1 MKAISLTRT
10 AALALR
16 TKLRA
21 AIVTDGSDL
30 VEVGPGPHVPREA
43 CRTREAVEVVERDD
57 GTAEVLVPERFE
69 ARLSKAERDKLAPR
83 VAPARAALFDE
94 LEGPAR
100 VAEEPE

>member
-1 MKAISLTRT
+1 MKTLATTRA

-30 VEVGPGPHVPREA
+30 VEIGPGPHVPREA
-43 CRTREAVEVVERDD
+43 CRTREAVEVVEHKD
-57 GTAEVLVPERFE
+57 GTAEVLVPEHYE

-83 VAPARAALFDE
+83 VAPARAALLDE